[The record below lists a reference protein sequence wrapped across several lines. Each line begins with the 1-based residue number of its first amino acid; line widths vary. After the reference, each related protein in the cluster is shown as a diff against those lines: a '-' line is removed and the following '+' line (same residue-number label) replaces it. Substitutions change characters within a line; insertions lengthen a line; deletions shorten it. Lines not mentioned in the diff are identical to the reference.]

1 MLEKVVK
8 LGIRQDENFL
18 YDLQVNGLHRVA
30 ATPDDDGDL
39 QPVEGAA
46 AELVVPRS
54 WEWVDNYMYR
64 LDPDG
69 DLARYRVLPEQRS
82 GAERAL
88 PPLHGDRS
96 SSPVNPSPR
105 RYWVIEGD
113 EEPDAYLAPD
123 REDAWSYYGDA
134 AAAVE
139 QGDAVFVWI
148 DKPHCCV
155 VALAEVS
162 SPPRPEE
169 DGATQLLLRFLTN
182 TAERPL
188 YRDDLLYDPLL
199 DKAAFLQS
207 KPDPITELEG
217 PQTLR
222 LLRWMQHR
230 NPATSAACAVWSS
243 DLARRIGS
251 DDPFVPPDDH
261 EREPVKPPP
270 RTIDAVQL
278 TSGQEY
284 RVLSVHPPWAWAIV
298 FAGKDVENRSWTTPY
313 RGPILIHAS
322 SKKYVGRALTEARE
336 AIARNSGL
344 DLDQIPTTF
353 ARSQLVGM
361 VDVQDC
367 IPNSRSRWASK
378 GDEHWVLTHPR
389 RLESPVLDID
399 GKLNLWT
406 WTAP

>member
-8 LGIRQDENFL
+8 LGFRQDQNFF
-18 YDLQVNGLHRVA
+18 YGMKEDGIYRVA
-30 ATPDDDGDL
+30 VTHDEDGDA

-46 AELVVPRS
+46 AELVAPRS
-54 WEWVDNYMYR
+54 WDYADGYTYR

-69 DLARYRVLPEQRS
+69 DLARCRILPEQRW
-82 GAERAL
+82 GAERSL
-88 PPLHGDRS
+88 PPLHGDHS
-96 SSPVNPSPR
+96 SSPVNRSPR
-105 RYWVIEGD
+105 RYWVIAGD

-123 REDAWSYYGDA
+123 REAVWSYYGDA
-134 AAAVE
+134 ASEVE
-139 QGDAVFVWI
+139 LGDAVFVWI
-148 DKPHCCV
+148 DRPHCCV

-169 DGATQLLLRFLTN
+169 DGATQISLRFLTN
-182 TAERPL
+182 TTERPL

-199 DKAAFLQS
+199 DKAAFLQP
-207 KPDPITELEG
+207 KPDAVTELEG
-217 PQTLR
+217 ARAQR

-230 NPATSAACAVWSS
+230 NPATTSACAVWSS
-243 DLARRIGS
+243 DLARRLGA
-251 DDPFVPPDDH
+251 DDPFVPPDAH

-270 RTIDAVQL
+270 RTIEAVQL

-284 RVLSVHPPWAWAIV
+284 RVLSVHPPWAWAII

-322 SKKYVGRALTEARE
+322 SKKYVGRALEEARAE
-336 AIARNSGL
+336 IAKNSGL
-344 DLDQIPTTF
+344 DLEQIPTTF
-353 ARSQLVGM
+353 ARSQVVGLVHLE
-361 VDVQDC
+361 DC
-367 IPNSRSRWASK
+367 VPNSRSRWANK
-378 GDEHWVLTHPR
+378 GDEHWVLAHPR
-389 RLESPVLDID
+389 RLEPPTANVD